1 MCNKNTVPEKRYIK
15 TLLREL
21 LNPYH
26 GENKTIPQA
35 LSLQVDALIMGC
47 ILLSCLLI
55 PLEYY
60 RPEFKSFFWKCEIAF
75 TALFTLEYFA
85 RWFCAP
91 NRFKYP
97 FTRYAIIDFIAIV
110 PAVLMV
116 SSKFMVFRLARGIRF
131 FRLLRLL
138 KFFRYDTLIL
148 QSINNLRIWF
158 ASVREQYRLDQLGNL
173 FRLYIVAWVIGAN
186 LLYFTES
193 QFASGLSPYADYFK
207 SYWNIIIVLISGI
220 EDKEPLSVAGRIEV
234 TMLLI
239 AGICVVGMITGEIV
253 SILVRKIERKGKV
266 AIKPTLTALSNHIV
280 IFGNNT
286 HLDYILHQIHA
297 AFNGLYYILI
307 VCPDAEQL
315 KITDQEVYK
324 KVMALQG
331 DYRSP
336 GVLKRACLD
345 TAYRAIV
352 LSEDIPEDSA
362 QRRDKHTLMHTLAA
376 VSKNNSLPVTVQLN
390 DKSMLKYTLPLGSA
404 EFIVSRNYLETLL
417 SQAVLNPGITGIYR
431 SLMTFSHD
439 SNEFYK
445 IPITEDAD
453 FKTFKEAQR
462 YFLSSDTE
470 IVPIGIYKNS
480 DSSSND
486 LRQACCLNPE
496 RKDTLLTRGD
506 SLAVVAYGDPLLQF
520 EKERGM
526 MKNHLLKLLGHQ
538 VRGRSRDFGDVRST
552 HHPHSFARLQ
562 NRTVV
567 ICNCNPSVKQV
578 VEELFAVEGYEPIH
592 ITLIAQDLKLWE
604 SHPEWHPDD
613 SAGYFR
619 VIEGDP
625 CSRYILEK
633 AGIRECGAAIVL
645 ADPKHEDLAD
655 APSALIAM
663 SIEEI
668 NSEVHT
674 IMELINSANRLYIDN
689 HIINEVVCRGDIT
702 ENLIAQNCFLPGVK
716 DLFHT
721 LLTTRKGTP
730 QIFLPLLPDKYAG
743 KTYKEIV
750 LEIIKTDV
758 ACIVIGFIQDDEFV
772 INPKTDDSL
781 GKGTVLLCGDQLII
795 ISSYYSFNLKI

>member
-1 MCNKNTVPEKRYIK
+1 M
-15 TLLREL
+15 LREL
-21 LNPYH
+21 LDPY
-26 GENKTIPQA
+26 EEESRTVPQA
-35 LSLQVDALIMGC
+35 LSIQVDVFIMVC
-47 ILLSCLLI
+47 ILCSCLLI
-55 PLEYY
+55 PLEYFL
-60 RPEFKSFFWKCEIAF
+60 PEYGRVYWTCELAF
-75 TALFTLEYFA
+75 TTLFALEYVT
-85 RWFCAP
+85 RWYCAP
-91 NRFKYP
+91 DRIKYP
-97 FTRYAIIDFIAIV
+97 FTRYAMIDLIAIL
-110 PAVLMV
+110 PAVLMI

-131 FRLLRLL
+131 LRILRLL
-138 KFFRYDTLIL
+138 KIFRYDALIH

-158 ASVREQYRLDQLGNL
+158 ASFREQYRLHQLGNL
-173 FRLYIVAWVIGAN
+173 FRLYIVAWILGAN

-234 TMLLI
+234 TVLLI

-253 SILVRKIERKGKV
+253 SILVHKIERKGKV
-266 AIKPTLTALSNHIV
+266 TLKPSLTALSNHIV

-307 VCPDAEQL
+307 VSPDADQL
-315 KITDQEVYK
+315 KITSHDVYK

-336 GVLKRACLD
+336 GVLECACLD
-345 TAYRAIV
+345 SAYRAIV
-352 LSEDIPEDSA
+352 LSDEVPGVSTI
-362 QRRDKHTLMHTLAA
+362 RRDKQTLMHTLAA
-376 VSKNNSLPVTVQLN
+376 VSKNHSLPVTVQLN
-390 DKSMLKYTLPLGSA
+390 DKSMLKYTEPLENV
-404 EFIVSRNYLETLL
+404 EFIVSQNYLETLL
-417 SQAVLNPGITGIYR
+417 SQAVLNPGITTIYR

-445 IPITEDAD
+445 IPITEEAD
-453 FKTFKEAQR
+453 FKTFKEAQH
-462 YFLSSDTE
+462 YFLSRDTDM
-470 IVPIGIYKNS
+470 VPIGIYKNS

-496 RKDTLLTRGD
+496 CKDTRLTPGD
-506 SLAVVAYGDPLLQF
+506 SLAVIAYRDPLLHF

-526 MKNHLLKLLGHQ
+526 IKNHLLKLLGHQ
-538 VRGRSRDFGDVRST
+538 VRGRSRDLGDVRST

-567 ICNCNPSVKQV
+567 ICNGNPNVKQV
-578 VEELFAVEGYEPIH
+578 VEELFAVEGSDPIH
-592 ITLIAQDLKLWE
+592 ITLIAQDLALWE
-604 SHPEWHPDD
+604 AHPEWHPDD
-613 SAGYFR
+613 SAGSFR

-625 CSRYILEK
+625 CRRDILIK

-645 ADPKHEDLAD
+645 ADPRHEDLAD

-668 NSEVHT
+668 NADVHT
-674 IMELINSANRLYIDN
+674 IMELINSTNRQYIDN
-689 HIINEVVCRGDIT
+689 HIINEVICRGDIT

-716 DLFHT
+716 DIFHT

-730 QIFLPLLPDKYAG
+730 QIFLPFLPGKYAG

-750 LEIIKTDV
+750 LEIINTDV
-758 ACIVIGFIQDDEFV
+758 PCIVLGFIQEDGV
-772 INPKTDDSL
+772 VMNPKAHDHPGMAS
-781 GKGTVLLCGDQLII
+781 VLSEVDQLIV
-795 ISSYYSFNLKI
+795 ISGDRAVTL